1 LPNAARG
8 AHYPEMMAHRTTNT
22 EMMESRASRFCRLAA
37 LLLGAFGA
45 SLAAASGTHDND
57 IHLRLASASPYPV
70 QWAAD
75 LVIEGTWGSSCL
87 PSVTRTSLV
96 DDRIDI
102 QLHSAASHCAATP
115 TPFQIKVNP
124 ARDSGLRQLAL
135 GVYQVR
141 LFLQKGDGNS
151 SLVAFRLLLSGGN
164 DTRSLPESGFWWSV
178 PVLDDGPALAGN
190 GLSIEQQG
198 DKLAVTWLSY
208 EAGNPVWYFGST
220 TMPGNIAHVEL
231 LRMIGGGEA
240 FSGPNAAPAAEPGL
254 SLNLQFLSPS
264 HANAWLTRAPSP
276 GSESIE
282 VQTLNLLRLPF
293 ESGHPGANWQGEW
306 AFVVDNA
313 AEARI
318 VNLAN
323 LATADAESF
332 RVSDSLGSVS
342 LHCRLDS
349 IGEHP
354 LPAFCTLSDGAS
366 ILADF
371 DQVGLDRLS
380 GLTPDGNRV
389 RLVRLPR

>member
-1 LPNAARG
+1 MG
-8 AHYPEMMAHRTTNT
+8 AHYPEMMAHRTTNPVEPRRRT
-22 EMMESRASRFCRLAA
+22 AHFYSLA
-37 LLLGAFGA
+37 LLLLGLLCASSAAAFGM
-45 SLAAASGTHDND
+45 HDDD
-57 IHLRLASASPYPV
+57 IHLHLVSSSPYAAQQP
-70 QWAAD
+70 AD
-75 LVIEGTWGSSCL
+75 LIIEGTWGSSCL
-87 PSVTRTSLV
+87 PGVTRTSLV

-102 QLHSAASHCAATP
+102 QLHSAASNCISTP
-115 TPFQIKVNP
+115 TPFQIKLNP
-124 ARDSGLRQLAL
+124 AREAGLRQFAL

-141 LFLQKGDGNS
+141 LYLQKGAGIS
-151 SLVAFRLLLSGGN
+151 TLVAFRLLRSGGN
-164 DTRSLPESGFWWSV
+164 DARSQPESGFWWSV
-178 PVLDDGPALAGN
+178 PTLDHHRALAGN
-190 GLSIEQQG
+190 GMSIEQQG
-198 DKLAVTWLSY
+198 DKIAVTWLSY

-220 TMPGNIAHVEL
+220 TNPGNVARVDL
-231 LRMIGGGEA
+231 LRMVGGGEA
-240 FSGPNAAPAAEPGL
+240 FSGPNAAPGAAPGL

-264 HANAWLTRAPSP
+264 HASAWLVQAQSP

-282 VQTLNLLRLPF
+282 IQDLNLLRLPF

-306 AFVVDNA
+306 AFVVGEA

-318 VNLAN
+318 FNLAN

-332 RVSDSLGSVS
+332 RVSDRLGSVS

-371 DQVGLDRLS
+371 DQVGLDTLS
-380 GLTPDGNRV
+380 GLTPEGERV